1 MKYHRIIGALLA
13 LAFITPVAVAQTGNS
28 PVTGNV
34 EQNLMKIEQEMLDAL
49 LKGDTSAAKKY
60 LADTFIFT
68 APDGDTST
76 KAQVLADLTS
86 GDLKFTASTNADMK
100 VQSYGNA
107 AVVTYRSTD
116 KGTYKDKDIS
126 GEYRWTDFFVN
137 KDGQWQLVGGHGCAV
152 TDKK

>member
-1 MKYHRIIGALLA
+1 
-13 LAFITPVAVAQTGNS
+13 
-28 PVTGNV
+28 
-34 EQNLMKIEQEMLDAL
+34 MKIEQEMLDAL

-76 KAQVLADLTS
+76 KAQILADLTS

-126 GEYRWTDFFVN
+126 GEYRWTDF
-137 KDGQWQLVGGHGCAV
+137 L
-152 TDKK
+152 